1 MHSLHLRATAVAGS
15 VLIAAGTSGA
25 LIAIPAAAAPDGTA
39 TISEIAYAGADE
51 TDFIEIAADPGTD
64 LSGWTVGT
72 VTRGGTPNSGAHVVT
87 LPAGT
92 TAPDSGAH
100 AVMVPITNSVKS
112 GSAADGAY
120 GSSAFVVDADGEL
133 QDFAQVGGTTGGR
146 GVTAGSSTL
155 LPEAVQGKQAT
166 PTGETAPKG
175 QSIQKSG
182 SSWSAGTPTPGELPD
197 DAPNPDPTDDPTD
210 PANLTPISEIQG
222 TGQTSPLDGTTV
234 STRGVVT
241 AAYPEG
247 GLDGYFIQTAGS
259 GGDAHQVP
267 GASEGLFV
275 YSKETVGT
283 VKPGAHVEVTG
294 TVSEYYGQTQITVSG
309 SGLTEL
315 SEPAEA
321 PKPFTGA
328 LPDGDE
334 ARESLE
340 GMLVHPAGPITVADT
355 YTANR
360 YGEVG
365 LTNGTKPL
373 RHHTDAHRPGTDEA
387 KQLEAENNDRF
398 YLLDDGATRDFT
410 GKASDVPVPY
420 VSLDNPVR
428 VGAEATFTSAAVL
441 GYGHETWRLQPTATV
456 TGDNEEETAPATFA
470 DNRPAAPEAVG
481 GQLSIASYNVLNYF
495 PTTGDELSGCQYYT
509 DREGNPITVRSG
521 CAARGAANAENF
533 ERQQAKIVNGINTL
547 DASIVALEEIEQ
559 SAAFGKDRDDALNQ
573 LVDALNA
580 AAGSEKWAAA
590 ASPEQVPAVGEDV
603 IRTAFIYQPA
613 AAEPVGSPAIL
624 DNPAYSNARAP
635 LAQAFAKPGET
646 DAEFV
651 AIVNHFKSKG
661 SGSGDGNE
669 DSGDGQGASNADRVK
684 QAKALVGFAD
694 EQKKATGTDKAFLL
708 GDFNSY
714 TFEDPMQVFYEA
726 GYTNL
731 GEEHTDEQTYLFGGR
746 VGSLDHILASA
757 DLAGDVTGADV
768 WNINSG
774 ESIGLEYSRYN
785 NNVRKLY
792 DHSVFRSSDHDPLIV
807 GFNVDDDAGDDP
819 TEDPTADPTEDP
831 TADPTDDP
839 TSDPTGDPTADPTGD
854 PTADPTDDPTSDPT
868 GDPTADPTDDPTSDP
883 TGDPTAD
890 PTDDPSDDGRDDEGD
905 DDGQGQDNDARRLPR
920 TGMELGSL
928 AVAGVL
934 VGLGAGA
941 VALTRRRK
949 G

>member
-25 LIAIPAAAAPDGTA
+25 LIAIPAAAAPAGTA
-39 TISEIAYAGADE
+39 TISEIAYAGADD

-64 LSGWTVGT
+64 LSGWTVGS
-72 VTRGGTPNSGAHVVT
+72 VTRGGDPQSDAHVVT

-112 GSAADGAY
+112 GTAADGAY

-133 QDFAQVGGTTGGR
+133 QDFAQVGGTAGGR
-146 GVTAGSSTL
+146 GVTAGSSDQ
-155 LPEAVQGKQAT
+155 LPEAAQGAQAT
-166 PTGETAPKG
+166 PTGATAPKG

-182 SSWSAGTPTPGELPD
+182 SSWSAGTPTPGELSG
-197 DAPNPDPTDDPTD
+197 DAPNPDPTDDLTDDPTD

-222 TGQTSPLDGTTV
+222 TGQTSPLDGKTV

-275 YSKETVGT
+275 YSKDTVGT
-283 VKPGAHVEVTG
+283 VKPGVHVEVTG
-294 TVSEYYGQTQITVSG
+294 TVSEYYGQTQITVTG

-387 KQLEAENNDRF
+387 KKLEAENNDRF

-441 GYGHETWRLQPTATV
+441 GYGHDTWRLQPTATV
-456 TGDNEEETAPATFA
+456 TGDNEDEAAPATFA
-470 DNRPAAPEAVG
+470 NNRPAAPEAVG

-603 IRTAFIYQPA
+603 IRTAFIYQTA
-613 AAEPVGSPAIL
+613 KAEPVGTPAIL
-624 DNPAYSNARAP
+624 DNAAYKNARAP
-635 LAQAFAKPGET
+635 LAQAFAKPGDTE
-646 DAEFV
+646 AEFV

-757 DLAGDVTGADV
+757 ELAGDVTGADV

-774 ESIGLEYSRYN
+774 ESVGLEYSRYN
-785 NNVRKLY
+785 NNVRNLY
-792 DHSVFRSSDHDPLIV
+792 DDSVFRSSDHDPLIV
-807 GFNVDDDAGDDP
+807 GFNVDEDAG
-819 TEDPTADPTEDP
+819 EE
-831 TADPTDDP
+831 
-839 TSDPTGDPTADPTGD
+839 
-854 PTADPTDDPTSDPT
+854 
-868 GDPTADPTDDPTSDP
+868 
-883 TGDPTAD
+883 
-890 PTDDPSDDGRDDEGD
+890 PTDDPSQDPTVDPTVDPSDDPSDDNGD
-905 DDGQGQDNDARRLPR
+905 DQGNNDDDQGQNDDDQGQDDGDRKGSPDSSKDPRTDRQHSADDRRLPR

>member
-15 VLIAAGTSGA
+15 VLIAAGTSGV
-25 LIAIPAAAAPDGTA
+25 LIAVPAAAAPAGTA
-39 TISEIAYAGADE
+39 AISEIAYAGADD

-64 LSGWTVGT
+64 LSGWTVGS
-72 VTRGGTPNSGAHVVT
+72 VTRGGTPQSDAHVVT

-100 AVMVPITNSVKS
+100 AVSVPITNSVKS

-146 GVTAGSSTL
+146 GVTAGTSAL
-155 LPEAVQGKQAT
+155 LPEAAQGAEAT
-166 PTGETAPKG
+166 PTGATAPAG

-182 SSWSAGTPTPGELPD
+182 SSWSAGAPTPGELSGNT
-197 DAPNPDPTDDPTD
+197 PNPDPTDDPDDPTD

-222 TGQTSPLDGTTV
+222 TGESSPLDGTTV

-267 GASEGLFV
+267 GASEGIFV
-275 YSKETVGT
+275 YSKDTVGT
-283 VKPGAHVEVTG
+283 VRPGVHVEVTG

-321 PKPFTGA
+321 PKPFTSA

-387 KQLEAENNDRF
+387 AKLAAENAERF
-398 YLLDDGATRDFT
+398 FLLDDGATRDFT
-410 GKASDVPVPY
+410 GRASDVPVPY
-420 VSLDNPVR
+420 VSLDSPVR
-428 VGAEATFTSAAVL
+428 VGAAATFTSAAVL
-441 GYGHETWRLQPTATV
+441 GYGHDTWRLQPTATV
-456 TGDNEEETAPATFA
+456 TGENEDEAAPATFA
-470 DNRPAAPEAVG
+470 NSRPAAPEAVG

-559 SAAFGKDRDDALNQ
+559 SAAFGKDRDEALNQ

-603 IRTAFIYQPA
+603 IRTAFIYQTA
-613 AAEPVGSPAIL
+613 EAEPTGTPAIL
-624 DNPAYSNARAP
+624 DNPAFTNARAP
-635 LAQAFAKPGET
+635 LAQAFAKPGGT

-684 QAKALVGFAD
+684 QAKALVGLAD
-694 EQKKATGTDKAFLL
+694 EQRKATGTDKAFLL

-731 GEEHTDEQTYLFGGR
+731 GEEYTDEQTYLFGGR

-757 DLAGDVTGADV
+757 ELAGSVTGADV

-774 ESIGLEYSRYN
+774 ESVGLEYSRYN

-792 DHSVFRSSDHDPLIV
+792 DDSVYRSSDHDPLIV
-807 GFNVDDDAGDDP
+807 GFNVDEEAG
-819 TEDPTADPTEDP
+819 EE
-831 TADPTDDP
+831 
-839 TSDPTGDPTADPTGD
+839 
-854 PTADPTDDPTSDPT
+854 
-868 GDPTADPTDDPTSDP
+868 
-883 TGDPTAD
+883 
-890 PTDDPSDDGRDDEGD
+890 PTDDPSEDPTVDPTVDPSDDPSDDNGD
-905 DDGQGQDNDARRLPR
+905 DQGNNDDDQGQNDDDQGQDDGDRKGSPDSSKDPRTDRQHSADDRRLPR